1 MAQEQLNEAKTRMQ
15 KAIEALRH
23 ELATV
28 RTGRAS
34 PGLVE
39 HLRVDYYGT
48 PTPLNQLATIT
59 TPDAKLIVIQPY
71 DRSALGAVEKAILK
85 SDLGLTPSNDGT
97 VIRLAIP
104 ALTEERRKDLVKHV
118 RRRVEEARVEV
129 RNIRRDVHEGMRKQE
144 HDHQMSQDELHR
156 GETELQKLTDEQIKE
171 IDKAGEDK
179 EKELLAV

>member
-1 MAQEQLNEAKTRMQ
+1 MI

-48 PTPLNQLATIT
+48 PTSLNQLATIT
-59 TPDAKLIVIQPY
+59 APDARLIVIQPW
-71 DRSALGAVEKAILK
+71 DRSGLGAIEKAILK
-85 SDLGLTPSNDGT
+85 SDLGLNPTNDGT

-104 ALTEERRKDLVKHV
+104 PLTEERRRELARHV
-118 RRRVEEARVEV
+118 RKRVEESRVAV
-129 RNIRRDVHEGMRKQE
+129 RNIRRDCHEHIRRLE
-144 HDHQMSQDELHR
+144 HDHDISQDDLHR
-156 GETELQKLTDEQIKE
+156 AETELQKLTDE
-171 IDKAGEDK
+171 
-179 EKELLAV
+179 

>member
-1 MAQEQLNEAKTRMQ
+1 MSQVHLDEAQTRMH
-15 KAIEALRH
+15 KAVEALSH

-39 HLRVDYYGT
+39 HLRVDYYGA

-59 TPDAKLIVIQPY
+59 TPDAKLIVIRPY
-71 DRSALGAVEKAILK
+71 DRAALGAVEKAILK

-104 ALTEERRKDLVKHV
+104 PLTEERRKDLVKHV
-118 RRRVEEARVEV
+118 RRRVEEARVAV
-129 RNIRRDVHEGMRKQE
+129 RNIRRDVHEQMRKQE
-144 HDHQMSQDELHR
+144 HEHQMSQDELHR
-156 GETELQKLTDEQIKE
+156 AETELQRLTDEQIKDV
-171 IDKAGEDK
+171 DKAGEDK